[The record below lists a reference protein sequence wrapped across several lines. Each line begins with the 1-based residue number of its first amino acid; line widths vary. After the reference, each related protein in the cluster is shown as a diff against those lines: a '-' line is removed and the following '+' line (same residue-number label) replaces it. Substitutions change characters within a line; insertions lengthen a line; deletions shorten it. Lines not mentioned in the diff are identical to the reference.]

1 MVLFPENIFLQIT
14 NAPLRPDTIMIQD
27 EKCFVIDAKY
37 YSFAALANQNSE
49 NADDEN
55 TDKEHMGSIPR
66 SDSIQ
71 KQITYAEFIDSS
83 IDNNKDSESSQK
95 FRFEPQNIYN
105 IFILPESN
113 TEELFSYK
121 GYATSDW
128 KDNSKNYHKIHAIT
142 MDAKFLL
149 ENEEKKSSEMKR
161 RLTEICD
168 CCKRNDF

>member
-1 MVLFPENIFLQIT
+1 MVLFPENVFLQIT

-37 YSFAALANQNSE
+37 YSFAAPANQNSE

-55 TDKEHMGSIPR
+55 NDEAQNGSIPG

-83 IDNNKDSESSQK
+83 IDNNKSLKRPQK

-105 IFILPESN
+105 VFILPESN
-113 TEELFSYK
+113 TEKVFCYK
-121 GYATSDW
+121 GYATSEW

-142 MDAKFLL
+142 LDTKFLL
-149 ENEEKKSSEMKR
+149 ENAGKNSSEIKR
-161 RLTEICD
+161 RLAGICD